1 MILIIPIVVNYFWM
15 NMEILGLE
23 PLAAFLVGVGALVLA
38 PVISAA
44 SKPVLDT
51 SQELAKNGLVWG
63 MDVLEKTETFF
74 AEVGES
80 FEDIVAEAKAE
91 HAAKTMNKNRS

>member
-1 MILIIPIVVNYFWM
+1 MSAPWGNAPVVN
-15 NMEILGLE
+15 
-23 PLAAFLVGVGALVLA
+23 
-38 PVISAA
+38 AA
-44 SKPVLDT
+44 SKPVLDA
-51 SQELAKNGLVWG
+51 SQELAKNGLAWG

-91 HAAKTMNKNRS
+91 HAANTMNKNRS